1 MSKLGITL
9 DFLGNDSN
17 EENSPPISSPMGSY
31 YSEELRMATQPFKRG
46 PFLRDT
52 KTIDIIDILNSGTI
66 VKNVGRGA
74 RSHGQLIRLPDG
86 QLYILRKTLVNNKK
100 VRDDLINEQLIY
112 TILESDPHYIDY
124 ISNLLYADI
133 PLVYHKSEAYNYA
146 YFVFAYQDGETLDA
160 YIDSNKDKL
169 SFEDVMP
176 LITGIAK
183 ALQFISEKG
192 IVHRDIK
199 PENIFITERDN
210 KPLIFDFDISCRVGI
225 DCNAAEFVGTRK
237 YMTNSAKAILNVGN
251 EFSVASYEYTR
262 FYDLHSVAVLI
273 DEDLVKIVKPV
284 DKDRLVGYA
293 RTLKGQ
299 FKMLGGSRMRNKT
312 RKNKGG
318 ANCRIGIMNPTFGG
332 KRKPA
337 KPITVA
343 ENLLNMTGGSC
354 PCSSNKPMMALPPG
368 VSLGP
373 ITANLM
379 KGGLRSDC
387 MSCGSAPPKTPQFGL
402 LTGGANTGCGCQSSP
417 KLPTALGGY
426 RATVKNLKYLKKWK
440 QGKSIGF
447 TMRSSLKAKGLIPR
461 VNGKKRV
468 SRKYRR

>member
-1 MSKLGITL
+1 MSRLGISIATF
-9 DFLGNDSN
+9 DDDDNAS
-17 EENSPPISSPMGSY
+17 SPPISSPMGPY
-31 YSEELRMATQPFKRG
+31 YSEELRMAAQPFKRG
-46 PFLRDT
+46 PFLRVT

-66 VKNVGRGA
+66 VKNIGRGA

-86 QLYILRKTLVNNKK
+86 QLYILRKTLISNKK

-112 TILESDPHYIDY
+112 TILEADPHYINY

-133 PLVYHKSEAYNYA
+133 PLVLHKSEAYNYA
-146 YFVFAYQDGETLDA
+146 YFVFAYQDGDTLDA

-169 SFEDVMP
+169 SFEEVMP
-176 LITGIAK
+176 LITGIAN
-183 ALQFISEKG
+183 ALEFISSKG

-251 EFSVASYEYTR
+251 RFSAASYEYTR
-262 FYDLHSVAVLI
+262 FYDLYSVAVLI
-273 DEDLVKIVKPV
+273 EEDLVKIVKPA

-293 RTLKGQ
+293 RILKDQ

-312 RKNKGG
+312 RKNRGG
-318 ANCRIGIMNPTFGG
+318 GNCRIGIMNPTFGG

-337 KPITVA
+337 KPQNTI
-343 ENLLNMTGGSC
+343 ESLSNLSEIIGGGPSEC
-354 PCSSNKPMMALPPG
+354 PCSTATLAAKPMMSLPPG
-368 VSLGP
+368 VTLGP

-379 KGGLRSDC
+379 KGG
-387 MSCGSAPPKTPQFGL
+387 
-402 LTGGANTGCGCQSSP
+402 ANTGCGCQAAP

-461 VNGKKRV
+461 ANGTKKV
-468 SRKYRR
+468 SPKYRK

>member
-1 MSKLGITL
+1 MM
-9 DFLGNDSN
+9 
-17 EENSPPISSPMGSY
+17 P
-31 YSEELRMATQPFKRG
+31 
-46 PFLRDT
+46 
-52 KTIDIIDILNSGTI
+52 
-66 VKNVGRGA
+66 
-74 RSHGQLIRLPDG
+74 
-86 QLYILRKTLVNNKK
+86 
-100 VRDDLINEQLIY
+100 
-112 TILESDPHYIDY
+112 
-124 ISNLLYADI
+124 
-133 PLVYHKSEAYNYA
+133 HKSEAYNYA
-146 YFVFAYQDGETLDA
+146 YFVFAYQDGKTLDA

-176 LITGIAK
+176 LITGIAN
-183 ALQFISEKG
+183 ALEFISSKG

-251 EFSVASYEYTR
+251 RFSAASYEYTR
-262 FYDLHSVAVLI
+262 FYDLYSVAVLI
-273 DEDLVKIVKPV
+273 EEDLVKIVKPV

-293 RTLKGQ
+293 RILKDQ
-299 FKMLGGSRMRNKT
+299 FKMLGGNRMRNKT
-312 RKNKGG
+312 RKNRGG
-318 ANCRIGIMNPTFGG
+318 GNCRIGIMNPTFGG

-337 KPITVA
+337 KPVTVA
-343 ENLLNMTGGSC
+343 ENLLNIVGGTRSEC
-354 PCSSNKPMMALPPG
+354 PCSSNTAIPKPMMSLPPG
-368 VSLGP
+368 VTLGP

-379 KGGLRSDC
+379 KGGSGC

-402 LTGGANTGCGCQSSP
+402 LSGGANTGCGCQVAP
-417 KLPTALGGY
+417 KLPTPLQGGY
-426 RATVKNLKYLKKWK
+426 RATQRNLKYLKRWK

-461 VNGKKRV
+461 ANGKKRV